1 MGSKTETTTKDNKM
15 PEFQQ
20 QFLTGTVMPFAEKIA
35 STPFTPY
42 TGDRVAGL
50 TDLQQTALQGYGGLD
65 MGAPAFAQ
73 AADVYSTIAGEGIS
87 PERIQSFMS
96 PYTQNVIDA
105 SMRDIGRQRD
115 IALNQLGAA
124 ASQAGAF
131 GGSRQGVAEA
141 ETQRA
146 FAETAADTAARLREA
161 GYTQAAGM
169 AQADLAQRMAA
180 AQGGIG
186 AAGAGLQQQV
196 AGLGAQMAAGEAER
210 TLNQQEQDALYERY
224 MLEMQY
230 PLTQFGVLTGAAGA
244 IPAGYGTTT
253 GTTVTKDPMGA
264 IGGLMSAG
272 GNLMT
277 GFGALTKPAAA
288 AAGAAGAAGGA
299 SGLAAFLPFLS
310 DARLKENIQS
320 LGQVGDFNLYTW
332 DWNEEGIAAGAEV
345 MPTYGVIA
353 QEVEQIR
360 PEYVIMGED
369 GYRRVDYGAIANE
382 LGAK

>member
-1 MGSKTETTTKDNKM
+1 MGT
-15 PEFQQ
+15 
-20 QFLTGTVMPFAEKIA
+20 
-35 STPFTPY
+35 
-42 TGDRVAGL
+42 
-50 TDLQQTALQGYGGLD
+50 
-65 MGAPAFAQ
+65 PAFDQ
-73 AADVYSTIAGEGIS
+73 AADVYSMIAEQGLS
-87 PERIQSFMS
+87 PENVQRYMS

-105 SMRDIGRQRD
+105 TMRDIGRERD
-115 IALNQLGAA
+115 VALNELGASA
-124 ASQAGAF
+124 TAAGAF

-141 ETQRA
+141 ETRRA

-169 AQADLAQRMAA
+169 AQADLAARAAA
-180 AQGGIG
+180 AQGGLG
-186 AAGAGLQQQV
+186 TAGARLQQEIT
-196 AGLGAQMAAGEAER
+196 GLGAAMAAGEAER
-210 TLNQQEQDALYERY
+210 TLSQQEQDALYEQY
-224 MLEMQY
+224 MLAMQY

-244 IPAGYGTTT
+244 VPSGYGTTT
-253 GTTVTKDPMGA
+253 KTERDPMGTLGGVLGG
-264 IGGLMSAG
+264 IGSAG
-272 GNLMT
+272 Q
-277 GFGALTKPAAA
+277 GFGAM
-288 AAGAAGAAGGA
+288 GWM
-299 SGLAAFLPFLS
+299 PFS
-310 DARLKENIQS
+310 DARLKENIQH

>member
-1 MGSKTETTTKDNKM
+1 MGKKTTTTTQDNKM

-20 QFLTGTVMPFAEKIA
+20 QFLSGTVIPAAQRIA

-42 TGDRVAGL
+42 TGTRVADL
-50 TDLQQTALQGYGGLD
+50 TDLQRQALSGYGNLS
-65 MGAPAFAQ
+65 MGTPAFDQ
-73 AADVYSTIAGEGIS
+73 AADVYSMIAEQGLS
-87 PERIQSFMS
+87 PENVQRYMS

-105 SMRDIGRQRD
+105 TMRDIGRERD
-115 IALNQLGAA
+115 VALNELGAA
-124 ASQAGAF
+124 ATAAGAF

-141 ETQRA
+141 ETRRA

-161 GYTQAAGM
+161 GYTQAANM
-169 AQADLAQRMAA
+169 AQADIAARAAA
-180 AQGGIG
+180 AQGGLG
-186 AAGAGLQQQV
+186 TAGARLQQEIT
-196 AGLGAQMAAGEAER
+196 GLGAAMAAGEAER
-210 TLNQQEQDALYERY
+210 TLSQQEQDALYEQY
-224 MLEMQY
+224 MLAMQY

-253 GTTVTKDPMGA
+253 GTTVTRDPMGTL
-264 IGGLMSAG
+264 GGVLGAG
-272 GNLMT
+272 GNMLT
-277 GFGALTKPAAA
+277 GFGAI
-288 AAGAAGAAGGA
+288 GQAGGFG
-299 SGLAAFLPFLS
+299 SIFGPS

-332 DWNEEGIAAGAEV
+332 DWNEEGIAAGAEI

>member
-1 MGSKTETTTKDNKM
+1 MGKKTSTTTQDNKM

-20 QFLTGTVMPFAEKIA
+20 QFLTGTVIPEAQKILA
-35 STPFTPY
+35 TPFQGY
-42 TGDRVAGL
+42 EGQRVAGL
-50 TDLQQTALQGYGGLD
+50 TGLQQQALQGYGGLD

-73 AADVYSTIAGEGIS
+73 AADVYSTIAGEGLS
-87 PERIQSFMS
+87 PERIQTYMS

-105 SMRDIGRQRD
+105 SMRDLARQRD
-115 IALNQLGAA
+115 ITLNEMGAA
-124 ASQAGAF
+124 ATRAGAF

-161 GYTQAAGM
+161 GYSQAAGL

-180 AQGGIG
+180 AQGGMG

-210 TLNQQEQDALYERY
+210 ILGQQGLDALYERY

-230 PLTQFGVLTGAAGA
+230 PLTQFGVATGAAGA
-244 IPAGYGTTT
+244 IPAGYGTQT
-253 GTTVTKDPMGA
+253 GTTVTRDPMGA
-264 IGGLMSAG
+264 IGGVLGAVGSAG
-272 GNLMT
+272 QGLGAM
-277 GFGALTKPAAA
+277 GFM
-288 AAGAAGAAGGA
+288 
-299 SGLAAFLPFLS
+299 PFS
-310 DARLKENIQS
+310 DARLKENIQH

-332 DWNEEGIAAGAEV
+332 DWNEEGVAAGAEV
-345 MPTYGVIA
+345 EPTYGVIA

>member
-1 MGSKTETTTKDNKM
+1 MGKKTSTTTQENKM
-15 PEFQQ
+15 PAFQE
-20 QFLTGTVMPFAEKIA
+20 QFLTGTVIPEARRLA
-35 STPFTPY
+35 SKPFTPY
-42 TGDRVAGL
+42 EGQRVADL
-50 TDLQQTALQGYGGLD
+50 TPLQREALTGYGGLD

-131 GGSRQGVAEA
+131 GGSRQGIAEA

-210 TLNQQEQDALYERY
+210 VLGQQGLDALYEQY
-224 MLEMQY
+224 MLAMQY

-244 IPAGYGTTT
+244 IPAGYGVTSGTTT
-253 GTTVTKDPMGA
+253 QRDPMGTL
-264 IGGLMSAG
+264 GGVLGGAG
-272 GNLMT
+272 NMLT
-277 GFGALTKPAAA
+277 GFGAI
-288 AAGAAGAAGGA
+288 GDAGGFG
-299 SGLAAFLPFLS
+299 SIFGRS
-310 DARLKENIQS
+310 DARLKENIRS
-320 LGQVGDFNLYTW
+320 LGQVGDFNLYEW
-332 DWNEEGIAAGAEV
+332 DWNEEGVAAGAAVE
-345 MPTYGVIA
+345 PTYGVIA

>member
-1 MGSKTETTTKDNKM
+1 
-15 PEFQQ
+15 
-20 QFLTGTVMPFAEKIA
+20 
-35 STPFTPY
+35 
-42 TGDRVAGL
+42 
-50 TDLQQTALQGYGGLD
+50 
-65 MGAPAFAQ
+65 
-73 AADVYSTIAGEGIS
+73 
-87 PERIQSFMS
+87 
-96 PYTQNVIDA
+96 
-105 SMRDIGRQRD
+105 MRDLARQRD
-115 IALNQLGAA
+115 ITLNEMGAA
-124 ASQAGAF
+124 ATRAGAF

-180 AQGGIG
+180 AQGGMG

-210 TLNQQEQDALYERY
+210 VLGQQALDALYERY

-230 PLTQFGVLTGAAGA
+230 PLTQFGVATGAAGA

-253 GTTVTKDPMGA
+253 GTTTERDPMGA
-264 IGGLMSAG
+264 IGGVLG
-272 GNLMT
+272 GVGNMLT
-277 GFGALTKPAAA
+277 GFGAF
-288 AAGAAGAAGGA
+288 GEAGGFG
-299 SGLAAFLPFLS
+299 SIFGRS

-345 MPTYGVIA
+345 EPTYGVIA

>member
-1 MGSKTETTTKDNKM
+1 MGKKTTTQEMKM

-20 QFLTGTVMPFAEKIA
+20 EFLTSTVIPTAERLA

-42 TGDRVAGL
+42 TGTRVADLTGL
-50 TDLQQTALQGYGGLD
+50 QRQALSGYGGLD
-65 MGAPAFAQ
+65 MGTPAFAQ

-96 PYTQNVIDA
+96 PYTQEVIDA

-115 IALNQLGAA
+115 IALNQLGTA

-131 GGSRQGVAEA
+131 GGSRQGIAEA

-210 TLNQQEQDALYERY
+210 VLGQQALDALYEQY
-224 MLEMQY
+224 MLQQQY

-244 IPAGYGTTT
+244 VPSGYGTTT
-253 GTTVTKDPMGA
+253 KTERDPMGTLGGVLGG
-264 IGGLMSAG
+264 IGSAG
-272 GNLMT
+272 Q
-277 GFGALTKPAAA
+277 GAWRDGLHAVLRRTPERKHPAL
-288 AAGAAGAAGGA
+288 GP
-299 SGLAAFLPFLS
+299 SGRF
-310 DARLKENIQS
+310 QS
-320 LGQVGDFNLYTW
+320 LHLGLERRGHRRRRRGYAYVWRDRAGVGAD
-332 DWNEEGIAAGAEV
+332 
-345 MPTYGVIA
+345 PPR
-353 QEVEQIR
+353 IR
-360 PEYVIMGED
+360 HHGRGRIPP
-369 GYRRVDYGAIANE
+369 R
-382 LGAK
+382 

>member
-1 MGSKTETTTKDNKM
+1 MGKKTTTQEMKM

-20 QFLTGTVMPFAEKIA
+20 EFLTSTVIPTAERLA

-42 TGDRVAGL
+42 TGTRVADLTGL
-50 TDLQQTALQGYGGLD
+50 QRQALSGYGGLD
-65 MGAPAFAQ
+65 MGTPAFAQ

-96 PYTQNVIDA
+96 PYTQEVIDA

-115 IALNQLGAA
+115 IALNQLGTA

-131 GGSRQGVAEA
+131 GGSRQGIAEA

-210 TLNQQEQDALYERY
+210 VLGQQALDALYEQY
-224 MLEMQY
+224 MLQQQY

-244 IPAGYGTTT
+244 VPSGYGTTT
-253 GTTVTKDPMGA
+253 KTERDPMGTLGGVLGG
-264 IGGLMSAG
+264 IGSAG
-272 GNLMT
+272 QGLGAM
-277 GFGALTKPAAA
+277 GFM
-288 AAGAAGAAGGA
+288 
-299 SGLAAFLPFLS
+299 PFS
-310 DARLKENIQS
+310 DARLKENIQH

-353 QEVEQIR
+353 QELEQIR